1 MGRLIL
7 VGVLLGCIGSIRVN
21 SAFCQDEPVLTGP
34 LSADSES
41 AITPTSTHREGL
53 IHLDVSVKD
62 RNGDSRMGL
71 SGKEFTLLED
81 GVSARIL
88 SFRTATEA
96 GAQNDE
102 NERLSEMVLVL
113 DHVNLSDLQFSLVK
127 RETIK
132 FLRQNGGRL
141 VCPTSVY
148 VFTLGGLYASAI
160 PTTDGTALAGDIAR
174 DRFPRAL
181 SQIPHPRAGDISDV
195 NGRRYLLWDKSLQ
208 TIYTIAIERRD
219 KPGRKLV
226 VWMGFGWPVNLG
238 AQEHRDNDFYTLVE
252 LSTRIREA
260 RVVICQVTD
269 WPDPQEFNFAY
280 TNYLSGIRSVSELE
294 NSGILRPFAHFAL
307 QVLAIQSGGLFLDK
321 SPDIPKSI
329 EHCIRAAGA
338 FYTLSF
344 DPPHAAHLD
353 EYHDLKV
360 DIASPGLS
368 AHTTTGYYNQPVFYD
383 EPRVAAKQITVH
395 DLQQRLDAVGE
406 ERDGE
411 LADELTGLELSE
423 RLSSP
428 ELEEWRSRIRGK
440 RSKTALTA
448 LADGSVFFDPP
459 PSEIPADPA
468 PDHEAQVQILRRTVK
483 YLADVMPRLPDFFAT
498 RTTTQFEQRST
509 ENQTWK
515 TASADQSLREG
526 ATEVAT
532 LLYRNSHEQQI
543 VEKRK
548 SSRTSRSIK
557 KNLNFI
563 GVFGPI
569 LYSTLRDATS
579 DGNGLV
585 WSHWER
591 GGQGAEAVFRYSA
604 RNQEPAFVVENCCFR
619 NGAMFRARAN
629 YHGELAIDAATG
641 AILRLTMESDP
652 GWVVEPDLSPVRLV
666 MITDMMV
673 EFGEIE
679 IGGKKYFCPL
689 RSVVVSRGRPVKPL
703 KVWDVDLKVY
713 APYETLLDDIAFTN
727 YHKFGSE
734 ARILPGF
741 EVVPEAKPPAQGSSP
756 PQKRT
761 PPDR

>member
-1 MGRLIL
+1 LITGRVIRF
-7 VGVLLGCIGSIRVN
+7 GVFLGCLGSIGIN
-21 SAFCQDEPVLTGP
+21 PAFCQDEPVLSEP
-34 LSADSES
+34 VPADFKSAL
-41 AITPTSTHREGL
+41 TPTSNEREGL

-62 RNGDSRMGL
+62 RNGDARTGL
-71 SGKEFTLLED
+71 SEKEFTLLDD
-81 GVSARIL
+81 GAPAKIL
-88 SFRTATEA
+88 SFRAANEA
-96 GAQNDE
+96 GAQGDKS
-102 NERLSEMVLVL
+102 ERLSEVVLVL

-132 FLRQNGGRL
+132 YLRRNGGRL
-141 VCPTSVY
+141 ACPMSVY
-148 VFTLGGLYASAI
+148 VFTIGGLYASAI
-160 PTTDGTALAGDIAR
+160 ATTDGNALAEDIAR
-174 DRFPRAL
+174 DRFPRSL
-181 SQIPHPRAGDISDV
+181 WQIPQPRAGDINDL
-195 NGRRYLLWDKSLQ
+195 NGRRYLLWDKALQ

-238 AQEHRDNDFYTLVE
+238 TQQHGDNDFYSLVE

-260 RVVICQVTD
+260 RMVICQVTD

-280 TNYLSGIRSVSELE
+280 TNYVAGIRSVSELE
-294 NSGILRPFAHFAL
+294 NSGITRPFAHFAL
-307 QVLAIQSGGLFLDK
+307 QVLAIQSGGLILDS
-321 SPDIPKSI
+321 SPDIPQGI
-329 EHCIRAAGA
+329 ERCIQDAGA

-344 DPPHAAHLD
+344 DPPHTAHVD

-360 DIASPGLS
+360 DVASSGLS

-383 EPRVAAKQITVH
+383 EPRVPEKQITVH
-395 DLQQRLDAVGE
+395 ELHQMLDAAGQ

-423 RLSSP
+423 RLSSM
-428 ELEEWRSRIRGK
+428 ELADWKSRLRGK

-459 PSEIPADPA
+459 PSEIPADAA
-468 PDHEAQVQILRRTVK
+468 PDHEAQVQILKRTVT
-483 YLADVMPRLPDFFAT
+483 YLAEVMPRLPDFFAT
-498 RTTTQFEQRST
+498 RTTVQFEQRST

-515 TASADQSLREG
+515 TAPADQSLREG

-532 LLYRNSHEQQI
+532 LLYRDSHEQQI

-548 SSRTSRSIK
+548 SSRSIK

-569 LYSTLRDATS
+569 LYSTLRDAMS
-579 DGNGLV
+579 NGNGLS
-585 WSHWER
+585 WSRWER
-591 GGQGAEAVFRYSA
+591 GGQGTEAVFRYNA
-604 RNQEPAFVVENCCFR
+604 RNQEPSFVVENCCFR

-629 YHGELAIDAATG
+629 YHGELAVDAATG

-652 GWVVEPDLSPVRLV
+652 GWVVEPDLSPIRLV
-666 MITDMMV
+666 KITDMMV

-679 IGGKKYFCPL
+679 IGGKKYICPL
-689 RSVVVSRGRPVKPL
+689 RSVVVSRTRPVKPL
-703 KVWDVDLKVY
+703 KVWDVDLAVY

-741 EVVPEAKPPAQGSSP
+741 EVVPEAKPPAPGSAP
-756 PQKRT
+756 PQKGA